1 MEKTME
7 RDKNFSDRTPSREQ
21 EPVPQAGGH
30 QGGAG
35 RGKSVEDDT
44 KVAKDTKEG
53 MKDAS
58 GKLPRGDV

>member
-1 MEKTME
+1 ME

-21 EPVPQAGGH
+21 APVPQAGEHSPGTEPTTS
-30 QGGAG
+30 ADDA
-35 RGKSVEDDT
+35 VEID
-44 KVAKDTKEG
+44 KDTKKG

>member
-1 MEKTME
+1 ME

-30 QGGAG
+30 DRRSEERKPA
-35 RGKSVEDDT
+35 DDAE
-44 KVAKDTKEG
+44 VDKDTNEG

-58 GKLPRGDV
+58 GKSPRGDV